1 MEDVYFTDVTL
12 QGHSLILSTF
22 PWRRSA
28 CPWVVTSGDES
39 VRTCRVGV
47 PREWPRSRPP
57 AGCFLQWPWS
67 ILAQHRLFH
76 SPDDERIS
84 YYYSQF
90 NPPSYLETW
99 YFLEKI
105 LKRDFKVWNIEVKIH
120 TYVKKECLGVPMHF
134 DIIDDQDTKYLLHCI
149 NSTI

>member
-1 MEDVYFTDVTL
+1 MSVLYFKDVTL
-12 QGHSLILSTF
+12 QGCSLIWGAF

-28 CPWVVTSGDES
+28 CPWVVTSGYES

-47 PREWPRSRPP
+47 PGEWPRSRPP
-57 AGCFLQWPWS
+57 AGCFLRWPWS

-90 NPPSYLETW
+90 NPSYLETW
-99 YFLEKI
+99 YFLEKKLQDIPEFEI
-105 LKRDFKVWNIEVKIH
+105 LRLKNI
-120 TYVKKECLGVPMHF
+120 KKECLGVPTNF
-134 DIIDDQDTKYLLHCI
+134 DTIDDQDTSVPNI
-149 NSTI
+149 SFTV